1 MLDGTEGAR
10 SLDDLLADESA
21 AGWLQSGP
29 SADGPT
35 EPRWTG
41 GTAALPRPVA
51 PPLAPRRRPRVPRP
65 QPSPAKAKP
74 QPPRIEPAPAE
85 APLPV
90 VAAPR
95 VRVRRYP
102 RIVVKNRAAA
112 FKGLA
117 LLACAVVC
125 FAALSQ
131 APSRPAAPAAP
142 ALRTT
147 AWAQGIGAAVE
158 RAASDLARRAAA
170 TERRA
175 RAAERA
181 RVRRAAAR
189 RRAHNRAK
197 ARSERRAKAAAA
209 ARARPAVAVVRP
221 AAPAPQSAPAPRA
234 AAPSYSPPR
243 SRTETPL
250 CELGPC

>member
-10 SLDDLLADESA
+10 SLDDLLADETA

-29 SADGPT
+29 SAGGPT

-51 PPLAPRRRPRVPRP
+51 PAPAPRRRPRAPR
-65 QPSPAKAKP
+65 AAKP
-74 QPPRIEPAPAE
+74 KAQTPQIEAAPAP

-95 VRVRRYP
+95 VRRRP
-102 RIVVKNRAAA
+102 RVVVTNRAALV
-112 FKGLA
+112 KTLA
-117 LLACAVVC
+117 LLACVVIC

-131 APSRPAAPAAP
+131 ALSRPAAPSAP
-142 ALRTT
+142 SLRTT
-147 AWAQGIGAAVE
+147 PWAEGLGAAVN
-158 RAASDLARRAAA
+158 RAATDLARRADIAQ
-170 TERRA
+170 RRA
-175 RAAERA
+175 RAAQRA
-181 RVRRAAAR
+181 QARRAAAR

-209 ARARPAVAVVRP
+209 ARARPAVAAARP
-221 AAPAPQSAPAPRA
+221 AAPAVQSAPAPRA

-243 SRTETPL
+243 PRTETPL